1 MDEIKGRGAP
11 LGGAFLMGPGT
22 ALSSSR
28 AWLRAGMGQM
38 ENALM
43 IL

>member
-1 MDEIKGRGAP
+1 MKSKAEAP
-11 LGGAFLMGPGT
+11 HWGAFLMGPGT